1 MSIPTPPGFT
11 VIMTFSKTNPELA
24 GTMSLRQLPNEN
36 NIIIDIDRK
45 CALTVLHLYSFIY
58 LFICSS
64 GFINNIK

>member
-36 NIIIDIDRK
+36 NINYRYRQK
-45 CALTVLHLYSFIY
+45 MCT
-58 LFICSS
+58 
-64 GFINNIK
+64 

>member
-36 NIIIDIDRK
+36 NINYRYRQK
-45 CALTVLHLYSFIY
+45 MCTYSATSLFFYIFIY
-58 LFICSS
+58 L
-64 GFINNIK
+64 